1 MNITLIA
8 IGVVILAVTAG
19 VWALVK
25 RIKEGARAEIA
36 ADVAEETV
44 DILRRQDKAGNEAR
58 AEDVVERL
66 RRGGF

>member
-1 MNITLIA
+1 MNFTLIGLVVLGLA
-8 IGVVILAVTAG
+8 IIAG